1 MLRIAD
7 LKIWIRLTVVIWLM
21 LVVAWTG
28 MILWES
34 QINRQTAIAQAT
46 DFSASMH
53 QATMA
58 GLTGMMITG
67 TVDQRDVFLEQIR
80 QLDIIRDLRVI
91 RGEPVSK
98 QFGPGKAADASP
110 ADAAERN
117 ALASGKALIEIEHDD
132 KGEFLRVIRPALA
145 QSNYLGKNCLGCHV
159 VPEGTA
165 LGVVSMKISLDKV
178 NAAVNAQRW
187 KSLVVAIAISVPLLL
202 FIYLFVRSSVTRP
215 LEHMVTGLR
224 DIASGEGDLT
234 RRLDA
239 RGKDEIGE
247 AASVFNDMM
256 GKISA
261 LVRHVSESSAHVAS
275 AAKQLVSGAEQL
287 ASSSTQQHGKAD
299 EAASAVDRVVNGMGE
314 ITRSTE
320 NVRQQSVESQQRSQE
335 GMRSLG
341 HLGDEV
347 SEAERT
353 VQGIATAVSEF
364 VASMEAITHMT
375 REVRDIA
382 DQTNLLALNAAI
394 EAARAGEQGR
404 GFAVVADEVRKLAEK
419 SSASA
424 SEIDGVTRAL
434 TTKSAVVQ
442 ETIREGLAH
451 MAASHR
457 SVEIVS
463 GVLNSGA
470 NLVNDVG
477 HGLNAIAAVTHEQ
490 QVTFNHV
497 AGLIEEIAA
506 MARENNLASDQ
517 TATAAHSLR
526 TLAEAL
532 QQAVGRFRT

>member
-7 LKIWIRLTVVIWLM
+7 LKIWIRLTVAIWAM
-21 LVVAWTG
+21 LVFAWTG

-91 RGEPVSK
+91 RGEAVSK
-98 QFGPGKAADASP
+98 QFGAGKAADASP
-110 ADAAERN
+110 SDASERN
-117 ALASGKALIEIEHDD
+117 ALASGKELIEIEHDD

-145 QSNYLGKNCLGCHV
+145 KTNYLGKNCLGCHV
-159 VPEGTA
+159 VPEGSV
-165 LGVVSMKISLDKV
+165 LGVVSMKISLEKV

-187 KSLVVAIAISVPLLL
+187 KSLLVAIAISVPLLL

-215 LEHMVTGLR
+215 LEHMVAGLR

-234 RRLDA
+234 RRLDV
-239 RGKDEIGE
+239 RGRDEIGE
-247 AASVFNDMM
+247 AAGVFNDMM
-256 GKISA
+256 TKMSD
-261 LVRHVSESSAHVAS
+261 LVRHVSESAAQVAS
-275 AAKQLVSGAEQL
+275 AAKQLVSGAEQ
-287 ASSSTQQHGKAD
+287 AADSSTQQHGKAD
-299 EAASAVDRVVNGMGE
+299 QAAEAVESVVSGMDE
-314 ITRSTE
+314 IARSTE
-320 NVRQQSVESQQRSQE
+320 AVRQLSVESRERSLE
-335 GMRSLG
+335 GTRSLG

-347 SEAERT
+347 TQAEQT
-353 VQGIATAVSEF
+353 VQSIAAAVTEF
-364 VASMEAITHMT
+364 VASMQAITDMT

-424 SEIDGVTRAL
+424 GEIDGVTRAL
-434 TTKSAVVQ
+434 TEKSATVQ
-442 ETIREGLAH
+442 TAIQAGLTH
-451 MAASHR
+451 MAASHH
-457 SVEIVS
+457 SVGIVAS
-463 GVLNSGA
+463 VLDRGVSLVSEVGAGLNS
-470 NLVNDVG
+470 
-477 HGLNAIAAVTHEQ
+477 IAETSSTQ
-490 QVTFNHV
+490 QSTFNHV
-497 AGLIEEIAA
+497 AALIEEIAA
-506 MARENNLASDQ
+506 MARDNNLASDQ
-517 TATAAHSLR
+517 TAAAAHQLR
-526 TLAEAL
+526 TLAEQL